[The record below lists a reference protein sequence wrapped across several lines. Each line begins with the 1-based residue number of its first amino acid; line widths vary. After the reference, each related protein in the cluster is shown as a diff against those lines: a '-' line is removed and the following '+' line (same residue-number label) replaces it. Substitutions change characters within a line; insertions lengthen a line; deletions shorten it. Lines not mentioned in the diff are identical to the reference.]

1 VYRFLL
7 TVAIALVVWALLA
20 GLAALLGFLNNL
32 RMTHAADRRRPNP
45 VWLLVVVA
53 MAGLAIAGPVIIVR
67 DQLADRTAVPTAAE
81 GAQPAEG
88 AGPAA
93 GAAAGGTVK
102 MAGLAFAPGTLT
114 VAKGST
120 VVFDNDDTAP
130 HTITARS
137 GGVDSGVLDPGR
149 QFSVSITDGFEYF
162 CSIHPSMTAKIA
174 VTG

>member
-1 VYRFLL
+1 M
-7 TVAIALVVWALLA
+7 
-20 GLAALLGFLNNL
+20 N
-32 RMTHAADRRRPNP
+32 HAADRQRPNP

-53 MAGLAIAGPVIIVR
+53 MAGLAVAGPVIIVR
-67 DQLADRTAVPTAAE
+67 DQLADRAAVPTAAE

-130 HTITARS
+130 HTVTARS
-137 GGVDSGVLDPGR
+137 GGVDSGVLAPGR
-149 QFSVSITDGFEYF
+149 QFSVTVTDGFDYF

>member
-1 VYRFLL
+1 
-7 TVAIALVVWALLA
+7 
-20 GLAALLGFLNNL
+20 
-32 RMTHAADRRRPNP
+32 MSHAADRRRPNP

-53 MAGLAIAGPVIIVR
+53 MAGLAVAGPVIMVR
-67 DQLADRTAVPTAAE
+67 DQLADRAGVPTVAE
-81 GAQPAEG
+81 GAQPAEK
-88 AGPAA
+88 AGTAA

-130 HTITARS
+130 HTVTARS
-137 GGVDSGVLDPGR
+137 GGVDSGVLDPGK
-149 QFSVSITDGFEYF
+149 QFSVTVTDGFDYF